1 VIDAT
6 ELVALATSAARAA
19 ARLHRDGLGRVH
31 QVETKSSP
39 TDVVSE
45 VDRAAEAAIFDV
57 LRAARPDDAFLG
69 EETGTHAGR
78 SGVRWIVDP
87 LDGTTNYLYGYPC
100 YSVSIGIEVD
110 GRLVGGVVHDSVRDR
125 VYAGVVGAGATC
137 DGVAMHVRDHADLA
151 TALVATG
158 FQPKPAVRTW
168 QAGVLAHV
176 LPRIRDVR
184 RGGSA
189 AIDLATVACGTVDA
203 FFEAG
208 LSEWDVAAGKAV
220 VLAAGGVVHELPCA
234 QAPATLLVAAGP
246 RLVDALVALLADAG
260 AP

>member
-1 VIDAT
+1 VTDAA
-6 ELVALATSAARAA
+6 ELVALATTAARAG
-19 ARLHRDGLGRVH
+19 ARIHREGLGRAH
-31 QVETKSSP
+31 RVEAKSSP

-45 VDRAAEAAIFDV
+45 VDRGAEAAIFEI
-57 LRAARPDDAFLG
+57 LRATRPDDAFLG
-69 EETGTHAGR
+69 EETGAHAGR

-100 YSVSIGIEVD
+100 YSVSIGVEVD
-110 GRLVGGVVHDSVRDR
+110 GRLVGGVVHDSARDR

-137 DGVAMHVRDHADLA
+137 DGVPMRVRDHADLA

-158 FQPKPAVRTW
+158 FQPKPEVRAW
-168 QAGVLAHV
+168 QARVLAHV

-189 AIDLATVACGTVDA
+189 AIDLATVACGHVDA

-208 LSEWDVAAGKAV
+208 LSEWDVAAGIAIV
-220 VLAAGGVVHELPCA
+220 TAAGGVVRQVPCA
-234 QAPATLLVAAGP
+234 VTPTPLLVAAGP
-246 RLVDALVALLADAG
+246 RLVDTLAGLLGDAS
-260 AP
+260 